1 MWGTIEL
8 NAATA
13 PRFHERLA
21 ALRADSPRQWGKMSP
36 ATTMVHLC
44 ETFDLSLGVRTAR
57 DVSNWFTRNILFHL
71 VFRLM
76 PMPRNIAIPAEFL
89 PAEGTDFEAER
100 QALGERIAKFL
111 EALETTPDRVALN
124 PGFGML
130 TLRQWSRVHGKHL
143 DHHLRQFG
151 V

>member
-13 PRFHERLA
+13 PRFRERLA
-21 ALRADSPRQWGKMSP
+21 ALRADSPRRWGKMSP

-44 ETFDLSLGVRTAR
+44 ETFDQSLGVKPTR

-71 VFRLM
+71 VFRVV
-76 PMPRNIAIPAEFL
+76 PMLRNVSIPAEFL

-111 EALETTPDRVALN
+111 DALDATPDRVALN